1 MNTLSFKKAIRQGDN
16 KGKTERHFLDFMI
29 SGKSLKTILGLED
42 SDMITSF
49 GWTDDEKQIKQIK
62 NSFKLQGNPEL
73 KTKRVSLYV
82 CPECGDIGCGAITAS
97 IKGVANSIIWEDFG
111 YENGF
116 EEMEL
121 YTNIKPIEFNKES
134 YLQAFSE
141 F

>member
-1 MNTLSFKKAIRQGDN
+1 MNTLHFKKSIRQGDN
-16 KGKTERHFLDFMI
+16 KGKAERHFLDFMI
-29 SGKSLKTILGLED
+29 SGKSLKTILGMED
-42 SDMITSF
+42 SDMITPF
-49 GWTDDEKQIKQIK
+49 GWIDDEKHEKHIK
-62 NSFKLQGNPEL
+62 NSFKLQGKPEL
-73 KTKRVSLYV
+73 RTGRVSLYV

-97 IKGVANSIIWEDFG
+97 IKSVANSIIWEDFG

-121 YTNIKPIEFNKES
+121 YTHIKPIEFNKEN